1 MKARAVAALAVVFA
15 VPWTA
20 ANDRA
25 IERIHDAKTRQAERA
40 VFVRTVAELHAA
52 QRESPVRTAPE
63 AQKIA
68 QTILSDRATYA
79 FGSVQKPPPKT
90 WWQRLQEWIGE
101 RWAALI
107 KALFG
112 RARMPA
118 GVNAAIGDV
127 LLGLSILAFIALLA
141 RLLITYSRRSLPADP
156 RTYAV
161 RSTQNAATFAA
172 RAFALAARGD
182 FNGAAAAIFRAALH
196 VLADR
201 GALQADD
208 ARTVGELR
216 RRIRAES
223 PHLAA
228 QFDVL
233 ARLLT
238 QSVYA
243 QTPLTHADWEDARA
257 AYERLKVSA
266 TQPDAA

>member
-20 ANDRA
+20 ANGRA
-25 IERIHDAKTRQAERA
+25 IGRIHDAKIRQAERA
-40 VFVRTVAELHAA
+40 VF
-52 QRESPVRTAPE
+52 VRTAPE

-68 QTILSDRATYA
+68 QTILSDRAVYT
-79 FGSVQKPPPKT
+79 FGAVQKPPPKT
-90 WWQRLQEWIGE
+90 WWQRVQEWIGE
-101 RWAALI
+101 RWAALV

-118 GVNAAIGDV
+118 GVNAALGDV
-127 LLGLSILAFIALLA
+127 LLGLSIVAFMALLA

-161 RSTQNAATFAA
+161 RSSQNAATFAA
-172 RAFALAARGD
+172 RAFALGARGD
-182 FNGAAAAIFRAALH
+182 FNAAAAAIFRAALH

-201 GALQADD
+201 GALEADD
-208 ARTVGELR
+208 ARTAGELR

-243 QTPLTHADWEDARA
+243 QTPLTQADWEDARA

-266 TQPDAA
+266 AQPDAA